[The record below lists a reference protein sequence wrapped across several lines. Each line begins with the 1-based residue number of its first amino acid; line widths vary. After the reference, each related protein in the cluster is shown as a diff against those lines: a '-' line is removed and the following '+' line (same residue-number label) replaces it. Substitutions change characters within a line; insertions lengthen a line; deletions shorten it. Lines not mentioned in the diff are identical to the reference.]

1 MLAVFSVSKVF
12 FSAFKTFL
20 QNLISIFS
28 TFLSYRLKRQ
38 RIIINLDDSLVC
50 LTYLENKDEIVLH
63 VGVSDRAIRITEAV
77 RAVIDALY

>member
-38 RIIINLDDSLVC
+38 RIIINLDDSLVY